1 MRYDDKV
8 VFISEV
14 EGSYDSKTGNYNDG
28 GEVVSKEYFAKITD
42 ASREYLNLM
51 YGGLRKGVYVVRIKN
66 SVKFKGDFLKVIG
79 GRFKSES
86 KYQIIDYR
94 RLRGETIFYVEELTD
109 EGPI

>member
-14 EGSYDSKTGNYNDG
+14 EGSYDSKTGNYTDG

-66 SVKFKGDFLKVIG
+66 LVKFKDDFLKVIG
-79 GRFKSES
+79 GRFKSDN
-86 KYQIIDYR
+86 KYKIIDHR
-94 RLRGETIFYVEELTD
+94 ILRGETIFYVEELTG
-109 EGPI
+109 ES